1 MVEIPGYRL
10 ERQLGQGGMSEVW
23 AATDVSG
30 RTVALKVLL
39 PQARGNPEIVA
50 RFRREAELLRRI
62 DSAHVPRLY
71 EFLDGENGLMLV
83 EEFVE
88 GKLLT
93 HALDERTFSVDDG
106 IALGVGIARALCEL
120 HRAGIVHRDLKPGN
134 VILHPQGRAV
144 LIDLGLSRLTLQD
157 DAVTEITDGE
167 RAIGTISYMAPEQ
180 FVAPVVITEAVDLY
194 ALGAILH
201 RAVAGRHVFGS
212 RTTTEVVCAKLSTE
226 APSLEMQRKDPVA
239 AAFAGVVARL
249 LRRDAEQRYRS
260 ADEVLAD
267 LLLLAEGVIPRQPEP
282 AAPLWEEPRRRWP
295 GAGVT
300 LALIAGMGIGVLVS
314 KKWKTPVALA
324 APVAVCPAAEAVP
337 FVPALEIEPL
347 VEPALIKRVPPLR
360 AARRHK
366 TLQVVDSEIPRL
378 LSRP

>member
-1 MVEIPGYRL
+1 
-10 ERQLGQGGMSEVW
+10 MSEVW
-23 AATDVSG
+23 AAIDVRG

-39 PQARGNPEIVA
+39 QHARDNPEIVA

-71 EFLDGENGLMLV
+71 EFVDGESGLILI

-88 GKLLT
+88 GKLLSQ
-93 HALDERTFSVDDG
+93 LFDERTFSVEDA
-106 IALGVGIARALCEL
+106 IALGIGVARALVEV

-157 DAVTEITDGE
+157 DALTEITDAE
-167 RAIGTISYMAPEQ
+167 RAIGTIAYMAPEQ
-180 FVAPVVITEAVDLY
+180 FVAPVRISEAVDLY
-194 ALGAILH
+194 ALGAILF
-201 RAVAGRHVFGS
+201 RAIAGQHVFGP
-212 RTTTEVVCAKLSTE
+212 RTSIETVCAKLGSE
-226 APSLEMQRKDPVA
+226 APPLAMPRQDPVA
-239 AAFAGVVARL
+239 QSFVKLVARL
-249 LRRDAEQRYRS
+249 LRRDPEARYGS

-267 LLLLAEGVIPRQPEP
+267 LLLLAEGVIPREPEP
-282 AAPLWEEPRRRWP
+282 LEVVWDEPPRRWP
-295 GAGVT
+295 GASVT
-300 LALIAGMGIGVLVS
+300 LALIAGLCIGVLVS
-314 KKWKTPVALA
+314 KKWKTPVAHAEPA
-324 APVAVCPAAEAVP
+324 ALVCPTLASP
-337 FVPALEIEPL
+337 FEPTLELEPL
-347 VEPALIKRVPPLR
+347 PEIKRMSPVR